1 MGRRAGGFTASDRHE
16 GHRSFFIFCFFLFV
30 RNILCFAFLYTV
42 LASKIPFVF
51 SCGKTSGSA
60 SGAFIRDLFFWVRFK
75 GAVASLVYVY
85 HYLTLLHS

>member
-1 MGRRAGGFTASDRHE
+1 MKVIGV
-16 GHRSFFIFCFFLFV
+16 FFSILFFLFV
-30 RNILCFAFLYTV
+30 RNISCFAFLYTV

-60 SGAFIRDLFFWVRFK
+60 SRAFIRDLFWGVRFK